1 MKSKAAGTFLPP
13 ELNFYSSR
21 ELLSSRNLQHQ
32 INVYI
37 HLYICIYIHYI
48 YSTIVGEL
56 YTCNMASQKL
66 LVM

>member
-13 ELNFYSSR
+13 ELNLYSSR

-37 HLYICIYIHYI
+37 HLYINI
-48 YSTIVGEL
+48 YSL
-56 YTCNMASQKL
+56 YIQYNCRGTL
-66 LVM
+66 HL